1 MLIFTPF
8 ATMCLVDFLFF
19 SSSGLSSAGVLG
31 SRTAAWRA
39 RATALLTS
47 LQGDRVSGVA
57 STSMTMSTLFMV
69 TKQNKD

>member
-1 MLIFTPF
+1 MLLYS
-8 ATMCLVDFLFF
+8 AASLMDLLFF
-19 SSSGLSSAGVLG
+19 SSGLSSAGVLG
-31 SRTAAWRA
+31 SRTAVWRG